1 MIRYI
6 DIFEDE
12 VRPWIPGIF
21 DELDS
26 IVDALEEEGFD
37 IIVRDTDHTYDSLRI
52 YVSPVKETADT
63 LRSAFNKTRELNE
76 LLEHTCCQCGSHENV
91 KIQPYDEEASW
102 WYANV
107 VCPHCKGTP
116 SFFLT

>member
-26 IVDALEEEGFD
+26 IVDALEKEGFD
-37 IIVRDTDHTYDSLRI
+37 IIVRDTDSTRDSLHI
-52 YVSPVKETADT
+52 YISPIHENADT
-63 LRSAFNKTRELNE
+63 VSAAIEKTIKLHER
-76 LLEHTCCQCGSHENV
+76 LENTCCICGSHENV
-91 KIQPYDEEASW
+91 KLQPYDEEASW

-116 SFFLT
+116 SFFL